1 MAELGV
7 VWHGIQSCEQLVA
20 NSSIQL
26 IFHALNLA
34 GKFVLLERK
43 TRSFFLMHGKLKIY
57 KFLHVFLKLIRILVH
72 QLFQSFAFCIFD
84 HNGPLAIDLSYL
96 QNLRDIQSA
105 FLYASLA
112 ESLIKDICLSVL
124 FGKYPPFSYLNSFP

>member
-7 VWHGIQSCEQLVA
+7 VWHGIQSCQQLIA
-20 NSSIQL
+20 DSSIQL
-26 IFHALNLA
+26 IFHTLDLA

-57 KFLHVFLKLIRILVH
+57 KFLHVFLKLYRILVH

-96 QNLRDIQSA
+96 QNLRDIQA
-105 FLYASLA
+105 
-112 ESLIKDICLSVL
+112 C
-124 FGKYPPFSYLNSFP
+124 FPLRGPGREPH